1 MGMNSVEQE
10 ILNEKEKLAKS
21 IVLVASE
28 LSRINS
34 PEIRVWDG
42 YCPESTS
49 DEIAHFHYDS
59 PNGIICISRYRLR
72 SMSFDEIENTMIHE
86 VTHFFIDNHGLEFQ
100 LVESKIKQA
109 IAEHRFSHKSER
121 RQSRIAEKDRAIS
134 SKLRKSKHPSRFYII
149 TTDFNV
155 TMNDFIAN
163 YGKRT
168 IVDRYW
174 TGGLK
179 DIFSSKYHPFK
190 KYSDELEEF
199 RENLFKKSLK
209 KDLINLEDVKQEF
222 LYLVDFYKSAQIDNT
237 KLWTD
242 ELEPVLLKP
251 LRGFFMRVDNLFS
264 TDYLRKKIVQIFI
277 AKSEEVSFSKRIRA
291 SISKKYRQ
299 KLEAELM
306 DHLFCP
312 S

>member
-10 ILNEKEKLAKS
+10 ILNEKEKLAES

-72 SMSFDEIENTMIHE
+72 SMSFDEIE
-86 VTHFFIDNHGLEFQ
+86 
-100 LVESKIKQA
+100 K
-109 IAEHRFSHKSER
+109 
-121 RQSRIAEKDRAIS
+121 
-134 SKLRKSKHPSRFYII
+134 
-149 TTDFNV
+149 
-155 TMNDFIAN
+155 
-163 YGKRT
+163 
-168 IVDRYW
+168 
-174 TGGLK
+174 
-179 DIFSSKYHPFK
+179 
-190 KYSDELEEF
+190 F

-209 KDLINLEDVKQEF
+209 KDLINLEDAKQEF

-251 LRGFFMRVDNLFS
+251 LREFFMRVDNLFS

-299 KLEAELM
+299 K
-306 DHLFCP
+306 
-312 S
+312 